1 MLNFE
6 IFYDDLNEEAQAR
19 LLETFETTVDAENWE
34 IIPLAIVDREDEED
48 EDVTDRLIEIQKQN
62 QKITNGFE
70 NDEEEYRKIINER
83 IMKFEQT

>member
-1 MLNFE
+1 MISFE